1 MNPENKQSAELI
13 LHYTTLIIIAP
24 SVRIRPIDLERDSG
38 RLKRPTAQLVIHSID
53 PLRMRGKVELLHI
66 LTKWTLSAAL

>member
-38 RLKRPTAQLVIHSID
+38 RLTRPTAQLVIHSID
-53 PLRMRGKVELLHI
+53 PLRMRGKVEFLHI